1 LYITI
6 EFHIIK
12 TNELQAPTLHNE
24 SALLLEVARGD
35 TLAFKLLYEFYKNK
49 LYGFSYR
56 LTKSH
61 VQSEDILQEVFLKI
75 WLNREELVK
84 IESFNSYLFSMIK
97 YRIFNILKQSYH
109 HNVISQ
115 ELATELLLEDNS
127 TEKYIEYSQL
137 LTEVHT
143 IIEKLPPQQKNVYLL
158 SRDAGMKQKEIAE
171 LMGITVSTVKK
182 HLTLALQF
190 IRRNLDITIV
200 IGILLR
206 K

>member
-1 LYITI
+1 MYITI